1 MNKND
6 YLETLQKKINT
17 LELQLGSLDEK
28 DYVARGIMLGEI
40 NGLYTA
46 KLLAFEIKEIL

>member
-6 YLETLQKKINT
+6 YLDALQKKINT
-17 LELQLGSLDEK
+17 LEFQLSLLDEK
-28 DYVARGIMLGEI
+28 DYVARGILLGEI

-46 KLLAFEIKEIL
+46 KLWTFDLEEK